1 MSATPELGPVAY
13 HRGEFV
19 DARAAHL
26 PLTTQGLHYGTG
38 VFEGIRAHPLDSG
51 DLAVFRLGD
60 HLDRLLAGARLLR
73 VDTGVTR
80 ELATEIVVELLRRNG
95 FTADVYLRPL
105 AYKLGLQPGTRPGVG
120 LTGVSGALSIV
131 VSRLGDYQPPAGLRC
146 LISSWRRPARSAIPV
161 RAKITGGYVNNAL
174 ALDEARCAGF
184 DDAIL
189 LDERGL
195 VAEATTAN
203 VFVVRDGLLVTP
215 PATGDR
221 LPGITRDTVLT
232 LAADL
237 GIDRVEAELDSTD
250 LLQAE
255 EVFLT
260 GTGCGVSPVIEVAGR
275 PVGAGEPGPVGT
287 ALRETYD
294 QTIRGRRPDTRGWLT
309 TVALAEALR

>member
-1 MSATPELGPVAY
+1 MTSTPELGPVAY
-13 HRGEFV
+13 HRGEFT
-19 DARAAHL
+19 DARAAQL

-38 VFEGIRAHPLDSG
+38 VFEGIRAHLLDSG

-73 VDTGVTR
+73 VDTGATR
-80 ELATEIVVELLRRNG
+80 DQLTDVVVELLRRNG
-95 FTADVYLRPL
+95 FAADVYLRPL
-105 AYKLGLQPGTRPGVG
+105 AYKLGLLPGTRPGVG
-120 LTGVSGALSIV
+120 LTGVSDALSIV
-131 VSRLGDYQPPAGLRC
+131 VSKLGDYQPPQGIRC
-146 LISSWRRPARSAIPV
+146 LISSWRRPARSAVPV

-174 ALDEARCAGF
+174 ALDEARCSGY

-189 LDERGL
+189 LDDRGL

-203 VFVVRDGLLVTP
+203 VFAVRDGVLVTP

-237 GIDRVEAELDSTD
+237 GIDRVESELDSAD
-250 LLQAE
+250 LLQADE
-255 EVFLT
+255 LFLT
-260 GTGCGVSPVIEVAGR
+260 GTGCGVSPVVEIAGR
-275 PVGAGEPGPVGT
+275 PVGTGRPGPVGA

>member
-1 MSATPELGPVAY
+1 VTSTPELGPVAY
-13 HRGEFV
+13 HRGEFT
-19 DARAAHL
+19 DARAAQL

-38 VFEGIRAHPLDSG
+38 VFEGIRAHLLDSG
-51 DLAVFRLGD
+51 DLAVFRLDD

-73 VDTGVTR
+73 IDTGVTR
-80 ELATEIVVELLRRNG
+80 ERLVDVVVELVRRNG
-95 FTADVYLRPL
+95 FVADVYLRPV

-120 LTGVSGALSIV
+120 LTGVSDALSIV
-131 VSRLGDYQPPAGLRC
+131 VSKLGDYQPPQGIRC
-146 LISSWRRPARSAIPV
+146 LVSSWRRPARAAIPV

-174 ALDEARCAGF
+174 ALDEARSAGF

-203 VFVVRDGLLVTP
+203 VFVVRDGRLVTP

-237 GIDRVEAELDSTD
+237 GVDHAEAELDSTD
-250 LLQAE
+250 LLQAD
-255 EVFLT
+255 EVLLT
-260 GTGCGVSPVIEVAGR
+260 GTGCGVSPVIEIAGR
-275 PVGAGEPGPVGT
+275 PVGEGRPGPVGT
-287 ALRETYD
+287 VLRETYD
-294 QTIRGRRPDTRGWLT
+294 QTIRGQRPDTRGWLT

>member
-1 MSATPELGPVAY
+1 MEEKRV
-13 HRGEFV
+13 
-19 DARAAHL
+19 
-26 PLTTQGLHYGTG
+26 QGLHYGTG
-38 VFEGIRAHPLDSG
+38 VFEGIRAHLLDSG
-51 DLAVFRLGD
+51 DLAVFRLDD

-73 VDTGVTR
+73 IDTGATR
-80 ELATEIVVELLRRNG
+80 EQLTDVVTELLRRNG
-95 FTADVYLRPL
+95 FAADVYLRPV

-120 LTGVSGALSIV
+120 LTGVSDALSIV
-131 VSRLGDYQPPAGLRC
+131 VSGLGDYQPSQGIRC

-174 ALDEARCAGF
+174 ALDEARSAGF

-203 VFVVRDGLLVTP
+203 VFVVRDGRLVTP

-237 GIDRVEAELDSTD
+237 GVEHAEAELDSTD
-250 LLQAE
+250 LLQAD
-255 EVFLT
+255 EVLLT
-260 GTGCGVSPVIEVAGR
+260 GTGCGLSPVIEIAGR
-275 PVGAGEPGPVGT
+275 PVGEGRPGPVGT
-287 ALRETYD
+287 VLRETYD
-294 QTIRGRRPDTRGWLT
+294 HTIRGRRPDTRGWLT